1 MNKKMIK
8 LVSIITAF
16 ILAFSA
22 LPIEQILAFAS
33 EPDVYALKNDYIS
46 VTVSAK
52 NGGFAISTG
61 EGNRLIKSDN
71 NKKLL
76 YHSDEYDTSFA
87 SFEVSYPKGKVKE
100 YVFGG
105 DYSFLSLGG
114 NNLTTT
120 QDATG
125 ITSVWTVDK
134 LTFTQRIEL
143 ANIGSAEHGMVS
155 LSYKVTSGRSD
166 TVKIKQ
172 RLLLD
177 TALGEQDFAYYEVV
191 DINNNYRHIKTEQVI
206 ESKEYIPLNFFAYDD
221 SSAPSVT
228 AYTVNS
234 ANALP
239 YKVAFAHW
247 NNIAATAFDFAP
259 DTSMTFTNKDNLLY
273 QTADSAYALYY
284 DMGDVSASEASRQVV
299 TNYGVYSNFTVSHS
313 DNVAINISSPLSLS
327 LSADR
332 KEYKKVDASLPGK
345 ATFAVQAQ
353 LENYYSDSAN
363 EYTKATVAFYTSKGI
378 TPLDGAGNELITA
391 PSYQEPYTVDFM
403 NFAVGQTKTSTFYFR
418 ADVGNSAAYRKVEIR
433 VFDTSKDTVGTES
446 NLVQENLIGST
457 TFYILC
463 PGGDGNLPKIT
474 FTGREPKILY
484 NEGTRHLM
492 ITGNNI
498 GMLNGD
504 KSQYSLY
511 AYNKAN
517 SDIKYKI
524 ESQNI
529 MFPDEN
535 VLDVI
540 FTDTMAPGVY
550 DLKFELT
557 SEFADTLACNQVLT
571 APALTVTMSDDLQY
585 RNNYYGIVAV
595 VQEGKQSNAKYLIKS
610 YKDEQ
615 EFNKDKSKYTEVLL
629 TFRGE
634 FVKTEEENEIDGK
647 YVATSIKSTD
657 SNGNSIVSNLISINN
672 CIDFEGGTLSIYY
685 KSENRVAKS
694 VYVDFDGS
702 LYTSVERTSIWK
714 GKAALTEIKN
724 GEEYSLVPYNDSGER
739 MSGFNDNAI
748 TLIWPNALGL
758 GQTLAGMIFKMTY
771 GTLGIMYDTDK
782 ENIAEV
788 IDSPSVIGHVLSFSA
803 ALDLGFLIPE
813 SKLAKDPLGRDIKV
827 GTELYWISEDPS
839 GELRALW
846 DKYMDETKKSHTQD
860 GKQFTE
866 GQASVVVDNILFG
879 CGKGF
884 IGVKFE
890 VELALPAYIDAMPS
904 IQGKLSVNTIGN
916 WALGVK
922 GKCQFTAITFEVDLA
937 IKSYN
942 NIPIPDKFYL
952 YVEGFE
958 PGINIDGFGV
968 IWITGG
974 GGGFDDL
981 YDTIFAA
988 NGVPPLKLL
997 ISVALDVFK
1006 VLSARADLY
1015 LSLRGI
1021 GLNVDGVKIKKTNIE
1036 VFKKIQ
1042 LQFDWYP
1049 DYYFIAA
1056 LGASYYDIIVGQ
1068 GYIVIIDNEDYEG
1081 FFEAFIRGTLKIPSA
1096 IPIVGGIELA
1106 QVDFG
1111 LNSEKIWGAATT
1123 LGDIGVSVVYY
1134 WGEDIDISLKKGK
1147 NAQPTFPELL
1157 DCSSIPVY
1165 YDAESDRTLYMSI
1178 GSNIVLASM
1187 AEITEDVESTPRLL
1201 ASVPS
1206 VFSNAA
1212 KNRHIVN
1219 SGTYS
1224 GKKFAYTVS
1233 YDANGIEDAKAIAQ
1247 GFTIEDNEK
1256 NKFNLE
1262 FYSQTANNLNTANA
1276 NITYDEKTKR
1286 ATLGVVLTKIEDF
1299 NKDWEITTGIAA
1311 DVILFEVGSIPE
1323 LTSLKCSLNN
1333 QSITINWAGIELDK
1347 LDSLNFFLTKDPN
1360 GEEPG
1365 RLISTLKKS
1374 EDITSKSMSFEIP
1387 ADMSSGD
1394 YYLRAVYSQEDAV
1407 NGVLVTDTSIS
1418 YTNSNQPTDPSGVVI
1433 TNCGDLSYN
1442 VELTSDDVKADG
1454 YLVNVYE
1461 LKEGKPEATD
1471 IVNMVFDK
1479 EDGKLPPISVG
1490 GSYSGFD
1497 KDGNTKTYGLTAGK
1511 TYQVGVIAY
1520 KYIDKDSDGN
1530 IDCIVYGNEVPSNSE
1545 ILKDVTT
1552 PKVNIIA
1559 QTPYKTI
1566 THKEWGL
1573 DQNGKA
1579 AEIDVY
1585 NDTFNTSDVEF
1596 AVSSDSKISGKWYV
1610 DDFDYTGDFTDTNSF
1625 AITLLDLS
1633 EGAHTLNIN
1642 GKDDDGDGFRVPK
1655 VFVVDTLSPKLLLTS
1670 PINGSFFREDGTLDI
1685 SGITDKDAV
1694 FTVAVDGEVKV
1705 DGRTLKDLSGKIDS
1719 DGVFNFQINVDKSV
1733 STHLVTIT
1741 VSDEGG
1747 NKYTEEVRVQN
1758 IGLSNIDRISIYS
1771 NGIQYTNGNLI
1782 LNSSGSTIAGLSLVA
1797 ETKNSSFA
1805 INDND
1810 LVVWDAK
1817 AVSGSAE
1824 IDDIGV
1830 LTAAA
1835 NSIGYVT
1842 GELRVA
1848 ENASMTAAATFGAD
1862 VFNKPISEYY
1872 TLTLGAEVGG
1882 SVSGSGRYV
1891 AGTKVNIT
1899 AIPSSGYKFKGWS
1912 VVGKAAVADASSA
1925 QTTIIMPK
1933 SDVTVVAEF
1942 EYINGT
1948 YIPPRKTVEQKPLI
1962 TETFKAKS
1970 GEKSVI
1976 AITAGMNKNN
1986 VVVCTMVDGVEY
1998 RVAMSTAR
2006 DGNMYFIAPIDGEY
2020 YLREYEA
2027 TFTDISAH
2035 WAKECINFA
2044 YARGLFAGV
2053 SDKLF
2058 DPEGK
2063 MTRAMFVT
2071 VLGRLQGIDES
2082 IYHGSSYKDVTA
2094 GQWYAPFVEWASQ
2107 NGIISGYG
2115 GGYFGTNDKITREQM
2130 CVILERYIKIA
2141 GKTLLEEN
2149 KGNMFEDS
2157 GEISPWAQR
2166 SVQYAQRTGLV
2177 QGIGNNIFN
2186 PSGYATRAEV
2196 AKIFERL
2203 IVKIIES
2210 K

>member
-1 MNKKMIK
+1 MNRTTIK
-8 LVSIITAF
+8 IVSILTVF
-16 ILAFSA
+16 VFTFSV
-22 LPIEQILAFAS
+22 LPIAQIYAYAA
-33 EPDVYALKNDYIS
+33 EPDIYTLKNNYIS
-46 VTVSAK
+46 VTVSGK
-52 NGGFAISTG
+52 NGGFAIATD

-87 SFEVSYPKGKVKE
+87 SFEVTYPNGGVKE

-125 ITSVWTVDK
+125 ITSIWTVDK
-134 LTFTQRIEL
+134 LTFTQRVEL

-155 LSYKVTSGRSD
+155 LSYSVTSARSD

-191 DINNNYRHIKTEQVI
+191 DINNSYRHIKTEQVI

-221 SSAPSVT
+221 PSAPSIT

-239 YKVAFAHW
+239 YQVAFAHW
-247 NNIAATAFDFAP
+247 NNLAATAFDFVP
-259 DTSMTFTNKDNLLY
+259 DASMTFINKDNLSY

-284 DMGDVSASEASRQVV
+284 DMGSVSAAGAGKQVV

-313 DNVAINISSPLSLS
+313 DNIAVNITAPLSLS
-327 LSADR
+327 LSPDR
-332 KEYKKVDASLPGK
+332 KEYVKADASLPGK
-345 ATFAVQAQ
+345 ATFGVQAQ
-353 LENYYSDSAN
+353 FENYYSDVAK
-363 EYTKATVAFYTSKGI
+363 EYAKATVAFYTSNGI

-403 NFAVGQTKTSTFYFR
+403 NFAAGQTRTSTFYFK
-418 ADVGNSAAYRKVEIR
+418 ADVGNSASYRKVEMH
-433 VFDTSKDTVGTES
+433 VFDTSKATVGTES

-474 FTGREPKILY
+474 FTGKEPEILY
-484 NEGTRHLM
+484 NEGTRHLL

-517 SDIKYKI
+517 SDIRYQI
-524 ESQNI
+524 DTQNI
-529 MFPDEN
+529 LFPDEN
-535 VLDVI
+535 VMDVI

-557 SEFADTLACNQVLT
+557 PAFAETLACNRVLT
-571 APALTVTMSDDLQY
+571 APALTVTMSNDLQY
-585 RNNYYGIVAV
+585 QNNYYGIVAV

-610 YKDEQ
+610 YKNEQ
-615 EFNKDKSKYTEVLL
+615 EFNQDKSKYTEVLL
-629 TFRGE
+629 AFRGE
-634 FVKTEEENEIDGK
+634 FVKTEEQNEIDEK

-657 SNGNSIVSNLISINN
+657 SSGNSIVSNLISINN
-672 CIDFEGGTLSIYY
+672 CIDFEGGTLSVYY
-685 KSENRVAKS
+685 KSENREAKS

-714 GKAALTEIKN
+714 GKAALTELKN
-724 GEEYSLVPYNDSGER
+724 GKEYSLVPYNDSGEK

-771 GTLGIMYDTDK
+771 GTLGIMYDTDE
-782 ENIAEV
+782 ENIAKV
-788 IDSPSVIGHVLSFSA
+788 AKSTPVLGHVLSFSA

-860 GKQFTE
+860 GKEHTE
-866 GQASVVVDNILFG
+866 GQASILVDNILFG
-879 CGKGF
+879 CGNGF
-884 IGVKFE
+884 MGVKFE

-916 WALGVK
+916 WAFGVK
-922 GKCQFTAITFEVDLA
+922 GKCQFTTITFEVDLA

-952 YVEGFE
+952 YIEGFE
-958 PGINIDGFGV
+958 PGINVDGFGV
-968 IWITGG
+968 LWITGG
-974 GGGFDDL
+974 GGGFDEL

-997 ISVALDVFK
+997 ISVAFDIFK
-1006 VLSARADLY
+1006 VLSSRADLY

-1036 VFKKIQ
+1036 VFKKFQ

-1056 LGASYYDIIVGQ
+1056 VGASYYDIIVGQ
-1068 GYIVIIDNEDYEG
+1068 GYIVVIDNEDYEDC

-1096 IPIVGGIELA
+1096 IPIVGGIKLA

-1123 LGDIGVSVVYY
+1123 LGDIGVTVVYY
-1134 WGEDIDISLKKGK
+1134 WGENVDVSLKKGE

-1157 DCSSIPVY
+1157 ECSSIPVY
-1165 YDAESDRTLYMSI
+1165 YDAETDRTLYMSI
-1178 GSNIVLASM
+1178 GSNIVLAAK
-1187 AEITEDVESTPRLL
+1187 AEITEDDEVTPKLL
-1201 ASVPS
+1201 ANAPS
-1206 VFSNAA
+1206 VRSNVA

-1219 SGTYS
+1219 AGTYS
-1224 GKKFAYTVS
+1224 TKKFAYTVS
-1233 YDANGIEDAKAIAQ
+1233 YDADSIEAAKAIAQ
-1247 GFTIEDNEK
+1247 GFTIAEKDNLTNEFK
-1256 NKFNLE
+1256 LE
-1262 FYSQTANNLNTANA
+1262 FYSQSANNLSTANA

-1286 ATLGVVLTKIEDF
+1286 ATLGVVLTKSEDF
-1299 NKDWEITTGIAA
+1299 DKDWEITTGIAA
-1311 DVILFEVGSIPE
+1311 DVILFEVGSIPK
-1323 LTSLKCSLNN
+1323 LTSLNCTQSN
-1333 QSITINWAGIELDK
+1333 QSITVNWDGTELDK
-1347 LDSLNFFLTKDPN
+1347 LDSLSFFLTKDPN

-1365 RLISTLKKS
+1365 SLISALKTS
-1374 EDITSKSMSFEIP
+1374 EHITSKSMKFAIP
-1387 ADMSSGD
+1387 ADMASGD
-1394 YYLRAVYSQEDAV
+1394 YYLRAVYSQENVV
-1407 NGVLVTDTSIS
+1407 NGVMVTDTQIS
-1418 YTNSNQPTDPSGVVI
+1418 YTNSNQPADPRGVVI

-1442 VELTSDDVKADG
+1442 VELESNVIADG

-1461 LKEGKPEATD
+1461 LIGGKLEATD
-1471 IVNMVFDK
+1471 IVNMAFDK

-1497 KDGNTKTYGLTAGK
+1497 KDGNSKTYGLTAGR
-1511 TYQVGVIAY
+1511 TYQVGVTAY
-1520 KYIDKDSDGN
+1520 KYIDKDKDGD
-1530 IDCIVYGNEVPSNSE
+1530 IDCAVYGNEVFSNAQV
-1545 ILKDVTT
+1545 LRDATT
-1552 PKVNIIA
+1552 PNVNITA

-1566 THKEWGL
+1566 KSKQWGL
-1573 DQNGKA
+1573 DQNGNA

-1585 NDTFNTSDVEF
+1585 TDTFTVSDIGF
-1596 AVSSDSKISGKWYV
+1596 LISADCKISGNWYV
-1610 DDFDYTGDFTDTNSF
+1610 DNFDYTGDFKDTNSF
-1625 AITLLDLS
+1625 AITLPKLS
-1633 EGAHTLNIN
+1633 DGAHTLNIS
-1642 GKDDDGDGFRVPK
+1642 GKDDDGDGFRVSK
-1655 VFVVDTLSPKLLLTS
+1655 VFVVDTLPPKLLLTS

-1694 FTVAVDGEVKV
+1694 FTVTVDGEVQV
-1705 DGRTLKDLSGKIDS
+1705 DGCVLSDLSGSIDS
-1719 DGVFNFQINVDKSV
+1719 DGVFNFSINVDKSV
-1733 STHLVTIT
+1733 SSHLVTIT
-1741 VSDEGG
+1741 VSDEAG
-1747 NKYTEEVRVQN
+1747 NEYTKEVRVQN
-1758 IGLSNIDRISIYS
+1758 IGLSNMDRVSIYS
-1771 NGIQYTNGNLI
+1771 NGVQYTNRNLM
-1782 LNSSGSTIAGLSLVA
+1782 LNSSGSTTAALSLVA
-1797 ETKNSSFA
+1797 ETENSNFVIS
-1805 INDND
+1805 DND

-1817 AVSGSAE
+1817 AVSGNAK
-1824 IDDIGV
+1824 IDDAGV
-1830 LTAAA
+1830 LTVAA
-1835 NSIGYVT
+1835 NSLGYVA

-1848 ENASMTAAATFGAD
+1848 ENASMTAAATFGAE
-1862 VFNKPISEYY
+1862 VFDKPKP
-1872 TLTLGAEVGG
+1872 
-1882 SVSGSGRYV
+1882 VSKKH
-1891 AGTKVNIT
+1891 TKVLP
-1899 AIPSSGYKFKGWS
+1899 A
-1912 VVGKAAVADASSA
+1912 
-1925 QTTIIMPK
+1925 
-1933 SDVTVVAEF
+1933 TV
-1942 EYINGT
+1942 
-1948 YIPPRKTVEQKPLI
+1948 
-1962 TETFKAKS
+1962 KAKA
-1970 GEKSVI
+1970 GEKAVI
-1976 AITAGMNKNN
+1976 AITDGMDKNS

-1998 RVAMSTAR
+1998 RVAMSAASN
-2006 DGNMYFIAPIDGEY
+2006 GNMYFIAPIDGEY
-2020 YLREYEA
+2020 YLKEYEA
-2027 TFTDISAH
+2027 TFTDILAH
-2035 WAKECINFA
+2035 WAKEYIKFV
-2044 YARGLFAGV
+2044 YARGLFKGV
-2053 SDKLF
+2053 SDELF
-2058 DPEGK
+2058 DPDGK

-2071 VLGRLQGIDES
+2071 VLGRLHGINED
-2082 IYHGSSYKDVTA
+2082 IYHGGSYKDVTA
-2094 GQWYAPFVEWASQ
+2094 GEWYAPFVEWASQ
-2107 NGIISGYG
+2107 NGIVTGYG
-2115 GGYFGTNDKITREQM
+2115 GGYFGTNDNITREQM
-2130 CVILERYIKIA
+2130 CVILERFIKIT
-2141 GKTLLEEN
+2141 GITLPEEN
-2149 KGNMFEDS
+2149 KDNIFED
-2157 GEISPWAQR
+2157 GEKISPWAQS
-2166 SVQYAQRTGLV
+2166 SVQYAQKTGLV
-2177 QGIGNNIFN
+2177 QGIGNNLFN

-2196 AKIFERL
+2196 STIFKRL
-2203 IVKIIES
+2203 IAKIIES